1 MTCNV
6 LMGTLNSTHSPLC
19 LSFCCVLSSCVV
31 AVSSKSRPDRRVER
45 LDAVGN
51 THLSPDWSQQD
62 LADLHADQGD
72 GLVVPVPVRL
82 RSFLLLLQQGRLHA
96 APSSHGTFSGIFVCK
111 PRAANLTVARN
122 HQYIFVLSYDLQR
135 RCGTGFQEAWQP
147 SQGAYSGQRQSWK
160 TPSELEV
167 SKSVESDTF
176 SLQCSDTVGWATERT
191 SLSVLTAIFQ
201 VNPGQPVFNEAKDDG
216 GGGDNW
222 TTGAISRAKLCSQI
236 ITTNKPTSSFFY
248 RPDALPVTQPTV
260 SKH

>member
-1 MTCNV
+1 MQLVILIYHLTGASKILPIYMQIRVMVSSYLFLSGYGHFCYFFNK
-6 LMGTLNSTHSPLC
+6 GDFTLHRLLTVHFQASLCVNQWQQISPLPEIISIY
-19 LSFCCVLSSCVV
+19 LFCHMNC
-31 AVSSKSRPDRRVER
+31 R
-45 LDAVGN
+45 DAVVPASKRLGN
-51 THLSPDWSQQD
+51 LLVWS
-62 LADLHADQGD
+62 LALD
-72 GLVVPVPVRL
+72 
-82 RSFLLLLQQGRLHA
+82 
-96 APSSHGTFSGIFVCK
+96 T
-111 PRAANLTVARN
+111 
-122 HQYIFVLSYDLQR
+122 
-135 RCGTGFQEAWQP
+135 
-147 SQGAYSGQRQSWK
+147 AYSGQRQSWK

-236 ITTNKPTSSFFY
+236 IITNKPTSSFFY